1 VNLGTARIV
10 VIVALVVAGAVVLA
24 NGFPDNGEAVTSAP
38 SSSVSPTSSPSTSP
52 SPTEQPTE
60 TPSPQ
65 APKDVSFMALN
76 GTETTGAGAA
86 AQELMTQDGYVAV
99 PESPDD
105 APSKGVETTTVYY
118 RGGQDAEQ
126 NKSDATSIADAYFQ
140 GADIKKLDTS
150 LQDVVPDTANIVVV
164 IGQDYADSLVQ

>member
-24 NGFPDNGEAVTSAP
+24 NGFPDNGEAATSAP
-38 SSSVSPTSSPSTSP
+38 SSSVSPTSSPSASS

>member
-24 NGFPDNGEAVTSAP
+24 NGFPDNGEAATPSP
-38 SSSVSPTSSPSTSP
+38 SSTLSPTTSPSTSS
-52 SPTEQPTE
+52 SPTEQTTE

-65 APKDVSFMALN
+65 APKDVTFMALN

-105 APSKGVETTTVYY
+105 APSKGVETTAVYY

-150 LQDVVPDTANIVVV
+150 FQDVVPDTANIVVV

>member
-10 VIVALVVAGAVVLA
+10 VIVALVVAGSVVLA